1 MVLLRL
7 ILMFQNLRNIFQE
20 RQYNVIHTYHAD
32 ADRDEDEDEDI
43 CRSQRELEQ
52 WEAQQE
58 KLVQAT

>member
-1 MVLLRL
+1 M
-7 ILMFQNLRNIFQE
+7 
-20 RQYNVIHTYHAD
+20 QYNVIHTYYAD

-58 KLVQAT
+58 KLVQAN